1 MEVFPDIDID
11 LVTVS
16 VIYPGASP
24 SDIENSI
31 CIRIEEKVQGL
42 KGIKN
47 TNKIIIAYEPV
58 WSIGSGIVPSRN
70 ELEKNIKNI
79 KKILKQF
86 KFKNSVKIL
95 YGGSVNSKNANEISK
110 IDGIGG
116 LLVGGASL
124 NSKKFV
130 DIIKKTSN

>member
-1 MEVFPDIDID
+1 MLYLFC
-11 LVTVS
+11 S
-16 VIYPGASP
+16 
-24 SDIENSI
+24 
-31 CIRIEEKVQGL
+31 KGL

-58 WSIGSGIVPSRN
+58 WSIGSGIIPSRN

-79 KKILKQF
+79 NKILKQL
-86 KFKNSVKIL
+86 KFKNSIKIL
-95 YGGSVNSKNANEISK
+95 YGGSVNSKNANEFSK

>member
-1 MEVFPDIDID
+1 M
-11 LVTVS
+11 
-16 VIYPGASP
+16 
-24 SDIENSI
+24 
-31 CIRIEEKVQGL
+31 CIRDS
-42 KGIKN
+42 
-47 TNKIIIAYEPV
+47 YEPI

-70 ELEKNIKNI
+70 ELEKNIKSI

-95 YGGSVNSKNANEISK
+95 YGGSVNSKNANEFSK

>member
-1 MEVFPDIDID
+1 MAKDKKIMTYIKLQVPA
-11 LVTVS
+11 
-16 VIYPGASP
+16 GAASP
-24 SDIENSI
+24 SPPVGPALGQHGVNLMDFCNAFNS
-31 CIRIEEKVQGL
+31 K
-42 KGIKN
+42 
-47 TNKIIIAYEPV
+47 T
-58 WSIGSGIVPSRN
+58 N